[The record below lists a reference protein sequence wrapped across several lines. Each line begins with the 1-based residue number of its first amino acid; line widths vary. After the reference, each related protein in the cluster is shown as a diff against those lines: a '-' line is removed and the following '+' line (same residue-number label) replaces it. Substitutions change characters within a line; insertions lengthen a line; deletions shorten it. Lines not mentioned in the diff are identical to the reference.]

1 MGSCFFVPPLHVAP
15 TWDVEGHVRTICDWH
30 SIQAVGN
37 PEAPKPPQTNPQ
49 AASKHRYVSELV
61 NYKLSSSTSGRPFQV
76 SLDQSAFNYRRPLG
90 VGDNIMGYK
99 IEIHTVPHQDAW
111 PHAFM
116 SMTQV
121 ESVQAEVDKMALLG
135 TIHPVTSNTSGGGGG
150 GLSAAFFLSTKRI
163 AVTARL

>member
-1 MGSCFFVPPLHVAP
+1 
-15 TWDVEGHVRTICDWH
+15 
-30 SIQAVGN
+30 
-37 PEAPKPPQTNPQ
+37 
-49 AASKHRYVSELV
+49 
-61 NYKLSSSTSGRPFQV
+61 
-76 SLDQSAFNYRRPLG
+76 
-90 VGDNIMGYK
+90 MGYK